1 MGRIQGGG
9 LMDARST
16 SRAGICAEWGGSL
29 VSLDRLWPPGPPD
42 PLSLPIDGASNESKW
57 VARLVGAGSLL
68 TLIYQV
74 AFLILD
80 HHFLSVRRPTVLSLH
95 LLNIA
100 LFLLAVVMAAD
111 VGAWMRRNWK
121 IVAFTFSI
129 AMIASSAAIA
139 VLTRYTEPLFVALVL
154 FLAGTG
160 PFLSWGEGLQ
170 ALLSIAAIGSFAIAT
185 SLVPNASY
193 DSYQWVGILIGAAI
207 GLFSSALEKRL
218 RRARRRAE
226 EQVLKSREALLSQ
239 ERMRVAGQLAAGI
252 AHDLNNTLNV
262 MKLRLSGLID
272 NDELI
277 AKHGTSLQ
285 AIDRAINDA
294 AATVARVR
302 ELGGGRNDHRTEAA
316 RVAEVVSQAL
326 DLASATIQGKTLTSG
341 APAIEIET
349 DVATGLPPV
358 RGSESELRQ
367 VFLNLLLNANDAMPH
382 RGKIR
387 IEARRE
393 NETVAVRISDQG
405 GGIPDEHLGRVFEP
419 FFTTKGAS
427 GTGLGLAIARKT
439 IEELGGSISAANAPG
454 GGAVFS
460 LKLSLAELAEPES
473 GLAPVRSPR
482 GRCRFLLVDDNAENL
497 AALRDKLALRG
508 HFADTASSG
517 SEAVEKLRSSNS
529 YDVVLCDLGMPGMNG
544 WEVARKAAKIAPQ
557 TRFYIVTGWG
567 QRIGGQAPADLAV
580 AGVLGKPI
588 NPDDIER
595 IAAEL
600 QGPRAA

>member
-1 MGRIQGGG
+1 
-9 LMDARST
+9 MDTDST
-16 SRAGICAEWGGSL
+16 SRVGLCAEWGRGL
-29 VSLDRLWPPGPPD
+29 IGLDRLWPPGPPD
-42 PLSLPIDGASNESKW
+42 PLLPADRASSESKW
-57 VARLVGAGSLL
+57 VARLVGTGSLL
-68 TLIYQV
+68 TLVYQV

-80 HHFLSVRRPTVLSLH
+80 RGFLSARRPAALILH

-100 LFLLAVVMAAD
+100 LFLLAVAMAAD
-111 VGAWMRRNWK
+111 VGPWMRRNWK
-121 IVAFTFSI
+121 KVALAFSVG
-129 AMIASSAAIA
+129 MIGSSAAIA
-139 VLTRYTEPLFVALVL
+139 VLTRHTQPLFVALVL

-170 ALLSIAAIGSFAIAT
+170 TLLSIAAITSFAIAT
-185 SLVPNASY
+185 SLAPDRTY
-193 DSYQWVGILIGAAI
+193 DSYQWVGVLIAAAI

-226 EQVLKSREALLSQ
+226 EELLKSREVLLFQ

-262 MKLRLSGLID
+262 MKLRLSGLTD
-272 NDELI
+272 DEELL
-277 AKHGTSLQ
+277 ARHGASLQ

-302 ELGGGRNDHRTEAA
+302 ELGRGREDHRAEAA

-326 DLASATIQGKTLTSG
+326 DLARTTIQGKPLASG
-341 APAIEIET
+341 APATEIEA
-349 DVATGLPPV
+349 DLAPELPPV

-367 VFLNLLLNANDAMPH
+367 VFLNLLLNANDAMAH

-393 NETVAVRISDQG
+393 NEMIAVRISDQG
-405 GGIPDEHLGRVFEP
+405 GGIADEHLSRIFEP
-419 FFTTKGAS
+419 FFTTKGES

-460 LKLSLAELAEPES
+460 LKLPLANSAAPES
-473 GLAPVRSPR
+473 DAAPARSPL
-482 GRCRFLLVDDNAENL
+482 GRCRFLIIDDNAENL
-497 AALRDKLALRG
+497 AALKDKLALRG

-517 SEAVEKLRSSNS
+517 SEGIEKLRSPAR

-544 WEVARKAAKIAPQ
+544 WEVARKASKVAPH
-557 TRFYIVTGWG
+557 TRFYIVTGWTH
-567 QRIGGQAPADLAV
+567 RIAGQAPADLAL
-580 AGVLGKPI
+580 AGVLAKPI
-588 NPDDIER
+588 NPEDIDR

-600 QGPRAA
+600 EGPRAA